1 MATAK
6 ASRYTE
12 NMRHADYMRQ
22 ALEEAEHARAAGDVP
37 VGAIV
42 VHEGRVV
49 ARAHNTR
56 EALFDPAGHAEINA
70 LREAAR
76 LLGRWR
82 LHACT
87 LYVTLE
93 PCPMCAGAIVQSR
106 LSRLVYGALDP
117 KQGAAGTVWNLV
129 DEPRLNHQV
138 ETLAGVLEGPCG
150 EMLRGFF
157 REHPEREA

>member
-1 MATAK
+1 
-6 ASRYTE
+6 
-12 NMRHADYMRQ
+12 MRHADYMRQ

-93 PCPMCAGAIVQSR
+93 PCPMCAGLIVNAR
-106 LSRLVYGALDP
+106 LGRVVLGAMDP
-117 KQGAAGTVWNLV
+117 KAGAVGSLYRIA
-129 DEPRLNHQV
+129 DDPRLNHRARIV
-138 ETLAGVLEGPCG
+138 AGVLGDECG
-150 EMLRGFF
+150 HMLASFF
-157 REHPEREA
+157 RRLREERNRERGARKRGRRV